1 MTSLD
6 CLVWDIL
13 QELVYEGKRELFAN
27 LKDLQNGIGDMA
39 CCQHQTA
46 RIRKAMLWWKK
57 CLAAMAKQNFVCIL
71 ANTEMF

>member
-46 RIRKAMLWWKK
+46 RIRKAMLW
-57 CLAAMAKQNFVCIL
+57 
-71 ANTEMF
+71 